1 MNTRE
6 RENERMTIFAIML
19 CMGVLLGFVGAG
31 GSGFIIAIL
40 VTFFSIP
47 IHVALATAMAAMFLT
62 MITGAFSHFREG
74 NMDLKTGILIGCFGA
89 IGSYLGTQLA
99 QYIPENQLIW
109 MTSFML
115 ILSGCLIWY
124 RTRIKQAQQEV
135 PSSRY
140 FALKVVSIGLVT
152 GGMSGTFGIG
162 STPFIQLALISMM
175 KKSLHIVAG
184 TTMLIILPVA
194 FFGAV
199 GYSQAGYL
207 DGFLLLKVISGT
219 MIGSY
224 IGAKFTNKA
233 PVQLLRIAMVFT
245 PTFSG
250 IVLLLWSIS

>member
-1 MNTRE
+1 
-6 RENERMTIFAIML
+6 MTIFGTMFL
-19 CMGVLLGFVGAG
+19 MGMILGFVGAG

-62 MITGAFSHFREG
+62 MMSGAFSHFREG
-74 NMDLKTGILIGCFGA
+74 NMDLKTGAYIGCFGA

-99 QYIPENQLIW
+99 HFIPENQLIW

-115 ILSGCLIWY
+115 ILSGCLLWY
-124 RTRIKQAQQEV
+124 RTRMGQVQQES
-135 PSSRY
+135 PSSRF
-140 FALKVVSIGLVT
+140 FALKVVGIGLVT

-162 STPFIQLALISMM
+162 STPFIQLALISVL
-175 KKSLHIVAG
+175 KKSLQVVAG

-194 FFGAV
+194 FFAAV

-207 DGFLLLKVISGT
+207 DWTLLLKVISGT

-233 PVQLLRIAMVFT
+233 PAQLLRIAMILT
-245 PTFSG
+245 PTTSG
-250 IVLLLWSIS
+250 CILLVQYLLTRS